1 MPKRTGTPSRLGVL
15 PSPTANTHA
24 QAEEEVAKGKGG
36 HGPSASIDAK
46 AVEPVADG
54 GVAVGGEDG
63 DLSGSKLA
71 QRESGLRDDDDAFQ
85 VETDMKAGEGDA
97 PVLSTSQAVSTETP
111 QQDRRGSAL
120 ATLPSQ
126 QRAAGSSCPASPA
139 TPFGPS
145 LRQQVAENE
154 TYPVETGMADP
165 EPSQGADLQSSR
177 SAHDDPG
184 TTSRS
189 ENPAGDVPLGTTHH
203 MGELQEPRVQPSD

>member
-1 MPKRTGTPSRLGVL
+1 MSGPAAGEHGGVTGTPGGTGSARVEAWNEPDAVLPSSSTSVATMPKRTGTPSRLGVL

-97 PVLSTSQAVSTETP
+97 PVLSTSQTFSI
-111 QQDRRGSAL
+111 
-120 ATLPSQ
+120 
-126 QRAAGSSCPASPA
+126 
-139 TPFGPS
+139 
-145 LRQQVAENE
+145 
-154 TYPVETGMADP
+154 
-165 EPSQGADLQSSR
+165 
-177 SAHDDPG
+177 
-184 TTSRS
+184 
-189 ENPAGDVPLGTTHH
+189 
-203 MGELQEPRVQPSD
+203 